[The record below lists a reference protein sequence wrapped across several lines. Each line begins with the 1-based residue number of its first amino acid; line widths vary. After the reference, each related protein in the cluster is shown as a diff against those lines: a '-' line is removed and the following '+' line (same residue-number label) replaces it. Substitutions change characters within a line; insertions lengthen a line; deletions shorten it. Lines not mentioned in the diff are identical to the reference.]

1 MFCQG
6 SVNIFKNSK
15 RDEKKLTSLCREDAS
30 WEFGGLAFTNS
41 CASCFT
47 GLRTDSGLPRPCH
60 IWISYEETC
69 TFKRALQ
76 FVLMLWTKHIQKYH
90 YMTLKWLL
98 INIHLEPKS
107 IHWTGWHPAVSIFG
121 RCVYSQC
128 PLELVPSRFNFTFR
142 VGTVFIVV
150 YQLPMHSVHL
160 KARAQGWDSYL
171 RLYIH
176 GPSNTEFGLKVSY
189 CSEALFCSIATLQ
202 VGRT

>member
-30 WEFGGLAFTNS
+30 WKFGGSAFANS
-41 CASCFT
+41 CASRFT

-69 TFKRALQ
+69 TFKQALQ

-98 INIHLEPKS
+98 INIHLESKS
-107 IHWTGWHPAVSIFG
+107 IHWTGLTSG
-121 RCVYSQC
+121 RIHFRKVCLFAMSTRTRSQ
-128 PLELVPSRFNFTFR
+128 PVQFHIHSWD
-142 VGTVFIVV
+142 
-150 YQLPMHSVHL
+150 SVHCCVPI
-160 KARAQGWDSYL
+160 AHAQCSSEGENSRMRLLPEVMYRRTIEHWIRIELLL
-171 RLYIH
+171 RGAFL
-176 GPSNTEFGLKVSY
+176 
-189 CSEALFCSIATLQ
+189 
-202 VGRT
+202 